1 MQKWRMERGGDEKR
15 ILRVLELCAVSGAF
29 SSAVER
35 ICKKLGLKCK
45 VYRLDIDSRG
55 TVEIVADIEKWTC
68 QFKKGFFDIIWCSPP
83 CTNYSNAKTVGKRN
97 LASADRVAK
106 SCVAHIDNLA
116 PFVFFIE
123 NPRARLRKRPFMR
136 RFLKLTHICTQC
148 KYGRRFKKETD
159 ICTKICAEDLQLQRC
174 NASSPCV
181 HVKRFE
187 KRHGKKRHPQS
198 AQTCGTYDKDLK
210 ITIPGTPSKKS
221 AEIAPKLA

>member
-1 MQKWRMERGGDEKR
+1 M
-15 ILRVLELCAVSGAF
+15 
-29 SSAVER
+29 
-35 ICKKLGLKCK
+35 
-45 VYRLDIDSRG
+45 YRLDIDSSC

-68 QFKKGFFDIIWCSPP
+68 HFKPGFFDIIWCSPP

-116 PFVFFIE
+116 PRVFFIE

-159 ICTKICAEDLQLQRC
+159 ICTEICAKDLRLLRC
-174 NASSPCV
+174 TASSPCV
-181 HVKRFE
+181 HVQRFE
-187 KRHGKKRHPQS
+187 KKYGKKRHPQT
-198 AQTCGTYDKDLK
+198 AQTGGTYDKDLK
-210 ITIPGTPSKKS
+210 ITIPGTPSKMS
-221 AEIAPKLA
+221 AKIAPKLAEHLVHRSLAYMKERGHDRFPQTRRRV